1 MARWRAYT
9 PILPINVKVNGPN
22 LCTRWTKQYVFFYE
36 ETAHQS
42 HSFVSNHALRFL
54 PNTDPMLYPQI
65 RYPNEKW

>member
-1 MARWRAYT
+1 MAGLHTHFADQCEGQWPKSMHPLNQT
-9 PILPINVKVNGPN
+9 V
-22 LCTRWTKQYVFFYE
+22 CFFYE